1 MDSQKV
7 MKETDVVVLPKVTE
21 YAEFLRKE
29 RNIAP
34 ENCHLRIG
42 FNNCG
47 QFYKGTLSLL
57 DKSADPKAKPKFGE
71 LFKDTRGEEVEC
83 HRAGSEYQG
92 KL

>member
-1 MDSQKV
+1 M
-7 MKETDVVVLPKVTE
+7 P
-21 YAEFLRKE
+21 KE

-42 FNNCG
+42 FDNCG